1 MVDIRS
7 RLPRSILV
15 LRHRDFALVQLGNG
29 VSQLGTWG
37 QYVALG
43 WAIRELSG
51 WPFAVSLSLVAQFL
65 PFLILSPVGGAL
77 ADRLPRRRIVVLGNV
92 CAVPPSIALGILV
105 ATGEQTIAL
114 LLLLAAL
121 GGIATAMTQPAM
133 TAVVGEMVPADELP
147 EAVAS
152 MSIVNNLTRILGPSL
167 AALVI
172 SGWGLQWAFY
182 LNAASF
188 FAVVVAWAFVRTST
202 RPHGTHEPLR
212 RQLSLG
218 LQFARRDHQIGFL
231 LLVTFVTTFV
241 VYHAALMPVIVT
253 DLLHEGTSGFAL
265 IQTTTGL
272 GAIFGAIVAGEF
284 LSDRRRR
291 IAIAGSLGFIATM
304 YVIISASRELAITA
318 IALAG
323 FGFAYFVLSTVTQ
336 GLLIAGSP
344 DEFRGRVMGLYTM
357 MTAGGVPIAALIG
370 GAIGSIFGPAEA
382 VGIAAVVMFSFLTW
396 VLVTRR
402 LRVVRLDIHAE
413 IDDPSLV
420 PTVEI
425 DPAL

>member
-1 MVDIRS
+1 
-7 RLPRSILV
+7 
-15 LRHRDFALVQLGNG
+15 
-29 VSQLGTWG
+29 
-37 QYVALG
+37 
-43 WAIRELSG
+43 
-51 WPFAVSLSLVAQFL
+51 
-65 PFLILSPVGGAL
+65 
-77 ADRLPRRRIVVLGNV
+77 
-92 CAVPPSIALGILV
+92 
-105 ATGEQTIAL
+105 
-114 LLLLAAL
+114 
-121 GGIATAMTQPAM
+121 M
-133 TAVVGEMVPADELP
+133 TAVVGEIVPEGELP

-152 MSIVNNLTRILGPSL
+152 ISIVNNLTRILGPSL

-172 SGWGLQWAFY
+172 SAWGLQWAFY

-188 FAVVVAWAFVRTST
+188 FAVVVAWVFVRTVT
-202 RPHGTHEPLR
+202 RPHETHEPLR
-212 RQLSLG
+212 RQLALG
-218 LQFARRDHQIGFL
+218 LRFARRDAQIGFL
-231 LLVTFVTTFV
+231 LLVTFVVTFV

-253 DLLHEGTSGFAL
+253 DLLHEGSSGYAL

-272 GAIFGAIVAGEF
+272 GAIIGAVVAGEF

-291 IAIAGSLGFIATM
+291 IAIGVSLFCIACM
-304 YVIISASRELAITA
+304 YVIIATSRQLSITA

-344 DEFRGRVMGLYTM
+344 DAFRGRVMGLYTM

-370 GAIGSIFGPAEA
+370 GAIGSVVGPGEA
-382 VGIAAVVMFSFLTW
+382 VGIAAVVMFGFLTW

-402 LRVVRLDIHAE
+402 LRLVRLDLHAE
-413 IDDPSLV
+413 IDDPALV

>member
-1 MVDIRS
+1 MVAIRS

-65 PFLILSPVGGAL
+65 PFLILSPVGGAM
-77 ADRLPRRRIVVLGNV
+77 ADRMPRRRIVVTGNV
-92 CAVPPSIALGILV
+92 LAVPSSVALGVLV
-105 ATGEQTIAL
+105 ATGQQTIAL

-121 GGIATAMTQPAM
+121 GGIATALTQPAM
-133 TAVVGEMVPADELP
+133 SAVVGEIVPQDELP

-152 MSIVNNLTRILGPSL
+152 MSIINNLTRILGPSL

-172 SGWGLQWAFY
+172 TAWGLQWAFY
-182 LNAASF
+182 LNAVSF
-188 FAVVVAWAFVRTST
+188 FAVVLAWAFVRTLT
-202 RPHGTHEPLR
+202 RPHETHEGLR
-212 RQLSLG
+212 TQIELG
-218 LQFARRDHQIGFL
+218 LQFARRDRQIGFL
-231 LLVTFVTTFV
+231 LLVTFVVTFV

-291 IAIAGSLGFIATM
+291 TAIAISLFVIASM
-304 YVIISASRELAITA
+304 YVIISTSRQLSVTA

-344 DEFRGRVMGLYTM
+344 DAFRGRVMGLYTM

-370 GAIGSIFGPAEA
+370 GAIGSIVGPGEA
-382 VGIAAVVMFSFLTW
+382 VGIAAVVMFAFLAW

-402 LRVVRLDIHAE
+402 LRLVRLDIHAE
-413 IDDPSLV
+413 LDDPALV